1 MECSLFIHNPLSHFR
16 IHTFEW
22 HGQDQDEADH
32 MIRAARKI
40 TQLPMMPEHFSDKI
54 NEVRTIDDTK
64 MVIKLVV
71 YYELADPLKMVSYL
85 PHYYLSISFT
95 IS

>member
-1 MECSLFIHNPLSHFR
+1 
-16 IHTFEW
+16 
-22 HGQDQDEADH
+22 

-64 MVIKLVV
+64 MVIKLMV
-71 YYELADPLKMVSYL
+71 YYELVDVLKMVSRTRG
-85 PHYYLSISFT
+85 LSVV
-95 IS
+95 